1 MSAQTSSLSSTS
13 RASHRENGNHDDN
26 DGNVG
31 VVELKHPESVQDA
44 LRPHWERHQQA
55 QIHRDKAKQACARE
69 LAQLQQH
76 HKLVELQ
83 ADSRRLRAQLQQ
95 LKASCA
101 NMAVRVASQAVEN
114 DSKQESSFAFAAS
127 TMHNNNSLAQHYE
140 SLERLEDGL
149 LQTSMHQAI
158 QVATQQVRALRFQW
172 ARKALAMYRLVIDP
186 EDVKSAPIRKPTDSA
201 NPSST
206 AAQQARLQ
214 RLQRRAK
221 GIGKIGGLPLPHAG
235 PELYGVLPPRELQS
249 ALRLVASVTWTVAR
263 CLGIILPHPILL
275 TPHGTSGDI
284 AQSQTNDNRQTAR
297 KPPKLLSSSQKSS
310 HTMPPTPPTLTSAAT
325 SVATSAATSAVSLL
339 SSASSFGTSLLKK
352 GAKKAYSKATGYEY
366 SITSSSRHGGYYA
379 HGSARSG
386 SRPTTSLNN
395 RYAPTGN
402 SYPYSSSLPSTP
414 SYPTHAQPSIAT
426 IPSSSLSHD
435 RQQLQ
440 QRIHHATAAVLCD
453 DVTSSA
459 SAFTLSPLPEVAKEE
474 DFAIALQLLQNNIIC
489 LCIRTGVPISQ
500 LWPAEAI
507 LLNLYA
513 LDQYCQQQIA
523 VDY

>member
-1 MSAQTSSLSSTS
+1 MISTL
-13 RASHRENGNHDDN
+13 H
-26 DGNVG
+26 
-31 VVELKHPESVQDA
+31 
-44 LRPHWERHQQA
+44 
-55 QIHRDKAKQACARE
+55 
-69 LAQLQQH
+69 
-76 HKLVELQ
+76 
-83 ADSRRLRAQLQQ
+83 
-95 LKASCA
+95 
-101 NMAVRVASQAVEN
+101 
-114 DSKQESSFAFAAS
+114 
-127 TMHNNNSLAQHYE
+127 LAQHYE

-149 LQTSMHQAI
+149 LQTSMHHAI
-158 QVATQQVRALRFQW
+158 QTATQQVRALRFQW
-172 ARKALAMYRLVIDP
+172 ARKALAMHRLVIDP
-186 EDVKSAPIRKPTDSA
+186 EDVKSAPIRKPADTSDS
-201 NPSST
+201 SSA
-206 AAQQARLQ
+206 AAQQVRLQ

-284 AQSQTNDNRQTAR
+284 AQSQTNDNRQSAR
-297 KPPKLLSSSQKSS
+297 KLPKLSSSSQKSS
-310 HTMPPTPPTLTSAAT
+310 HTIPQAAPTLTSAAT

-339 SSASSFGTSLLKK
+339 SSTASFGTSLLKK

-366 SITSSSRHGGYYA
+366 SSSSSSSSSRSGAYYA
-379 HGSARSG
+379 QGTPSSG
-386 SRPTTSLNN
+386 SLPTTGLDN
-395 RYAPTGN
+395 RYTSN
-402 SYPYSSSLPSTP
+402 SYPYCSSIPPSP
-414 SYPTHAQPSIAT
+414 SYPQHAQPNIGS
-426 IPSSSLSHD
+426 IPSTSALSHD
-435 RQQLQ
+435 RQRLS

-453 DVTSSA
+453 DVTSGA
-459 SAFTLSPLPEVAKEE
+459 SAFTLSPVPEVAKEE

-489 LCIRTGVPISQ
+489 LCIRAGVPVSQ